1 MMDNGSYQGF
11 IYQWT
16 WLGSCKITQINSNPI
31 NFSLQYLRSSD
42 SAEMKTWFTVDPY
55 NVDKWAESCVNT
67 YVCGPQNVRESRDSH
82 FWHSRELFSTGC
94 LSTPKTLRT
103 SVTVQTQE
111 EVMEHWRSCVRVCV
125 FLCEQNAATIPAWC
139 HARRRGRVMASLALC
154 SFTCHREQTT
164 NGSVRLRIDSAEV
177 PHAHAHTQTNTRVL
191 RHAWCCVRAS
201 GPEGHRHLFDTI
213 KNLMLLW
220 WKLLEI
226 EFHFVCAC
234 VMVVQVHAGN

>member
-111 EVMEHWRSCVRVCV
+111 KVMEHWRSCVCVCFCVSKTRAPSLHDAMLAGVEAWWRPWHSVTRQRETEDQLCWGATRARAHANKHTSLTPRLVLCACQRPWRSSPPVWYNKKSNVTVVEVIGDRVSFCVCV
-125 FLCEQNAATIPAWC
+125 CNGGAGACRELV
-139 HARRRGRVMASLALC
+139 RRA
-154 SFTCHREQTT
+154 
-164 NGSVRLRIDSAEV
+164 
-177 PHAHAHTQTNTRVL
+177 
-191 RHAWCCVRAS
+191 
-201 GPEGHRHLFDTI
+201 
-213 KNLMLLW
+213 
-220 WKLLEI
+220 
-226 EFHFVCAC
+226 
-234 VMVVQVHAGN
+234 

>member
-1 MMDNGSYQGF
+1 MDNGSYQGF

-111 EVMEHWRSCVRVCV
+111 KVMEHWRSCVRVCFCV
-125 FLCEQNAATIPAWC
+125 SKTRAPSLHDAMLAGVEAWWRPWHSAPSHATGNKQQTAAWDWGSTLLRCHTRTCTRKQTHESYATPGAVCVPA
-139 HARRRGRVMASLALC
+139 ALKVIA
-154 SFTCHREQTT
+154 TCLIQ
-164 NGSVRLRIDSAEV
+164 
-177 PHAHAHTQTNTRVL
+177 
-191 RHAWCCVRAS
+191 
-201 GPEGHRHLFDTI
+201 
-213 KNLMLLW
+213 
-220 WKLLEI
+220 
-226 EFHFVCAC
+226 
-234 VMVVQVHAGN
+234 